1 MPKKKK
7 KSKKLVISFHA
18 ISIAIIVA
26 AYVLLIVGS
35 YYWKD
40 DHWYQVFNPFAKFP
54 TDPEAPEYALDM
66 LVRILS
72 LCFVVITIT
81 HVVRLLLAILG
92 ARVKRGQSLASLLSS
107 FAKYLG
113 AIILIFAI
121 LGTLGIDTTVLLA
134 SAGILSL
141 IVGLGAQP
149 LIEDIFAGIFIVFE
163 HTFEIG
169 DIIVVDGFRGTVKEM
184 GIRSTKIEDAGGDV
198 KVINNSDIRTLIN
211 MTSKLSTAICD
222 ISISYSADIKKVE
235 KVIAENLP
243 KIKERHKSIVNGPTY
258 VGVQSLS
265 DSAVILRVIAECNE
279 TMRYQVQRDINREL
293 KLIFDKNRISIPFPQ
308 IVVHQAEKEGE

>member
-1 MPKKKK
+1 MNKIKKNKK
-7 KSKKLVISFHA
+7 WLILSHSLI
-18 ISIAIIVA
+18 IAIIIT

-35 YYWKD
+35 YFWKD
-40 DHWYQVFNPFAKFP
+40 EHWYQVLNPFVEFP
-54 TDPEAPEYALDM
+54 TEKTAAEYVLEM
-66 LVRILS
+66 LVRIVSLS
-72 LCFVVITIT
+72 FLVITIT
-81 HVVRLLLAILG
+81 HIMRLLLRIIGLKC
-92 ARVKRGQSLASLLSS
+92 KRGKALASLLSS

-121 LGTLGIDTTVLLA
+121 LGTLGVNTTVLLA

-163 HTFEIG
+163 HSFEIG
-169 DIIVVDGFRGTVKEM
+169 DIIIVDGFRGTVKEM
-184 GIRSTKIEDAGGDV
+184 GIRTTKIEDAGGDI

-222 ISISYSADIKKVE
+222 VSISYFDDIERVE
-235 KVIAENLP
+235 KVLNENLK
-243 KIKERHKSIVNGPTY
+243 KIKEKYKSIVNGPTY

-265 DSAVILRVIAECNE
+265 DSGVVLRIIAECNE
-279 TMRYQVQRDINREL
+279 MLRYQVQRDINREI
-293 KLIFDKNRISIPFPQ
+293 KIIFDQNNITIPFPQ
-308 IVVHQAEKEGE
+308 IVIHETKENKD

>member
-7 KSKKLVISFHA
+7 KSRKLVISFHA
-18 ISIAIIVA
+18 ISIAIILA
-26 AYVLLIVGS
+26 AYVLLIVGY

-72 LCFVVITIT
+72 LCFVVVTIT

-113 AIILIFAI
+113 AIILVFAI

-169 DIIVVDGFRGTVKEM
+169 DIIVVDGFRGTVKDM

-222 ISISYSADIKKVE
+222 ISISYSADIEKVE
-235 KVIAENLP
+235 KVIAANLP
-243 KIKERHKSIVNGPTY
+243 AIKKRHKSIVNGPTY

-293 KLIFDKNRISIPFPQ
+293 KLIFDKNGISIPFPQ
-308 IVVHQAEKEGE
+308 IVVHQAEKEGK

>member
-66 LVRILS
+66 LVRIVS

-113 AIILIFAI
+113 AIILVFAI

-235 KVIAENLP
+235 KVLADNLP
-243 KIKERHKSIVNGPTY
+243 AIKKRNKSIVNGPTY

-265 DSAVILRVIAECNE
+265 DSAVLLRVIAECNE

>member
-1 MPKKKK
+1 MNKIKKTKK
-7 KSKKLVISFHA
+7 WLILSHSLI
-18 ISIAIIVA
+18 IAIIIT

-35 YYWKD
+35 YFWKD
-40 DHWYQVFNPFAKFP
+40 EHWYQVLNPFVEFP
-54 TDPEAPEYALDM
+54 TEKTAAEYVLEM
-66 LVRILS
+66 LVRIVSLS
-72 LCFVVITIT
+72 FLVITIT
-81 HVVRLLLAILG
+81 HIMRLLLRIIGLKC
-92 ARVKRGQSLASLLSS
+92 KRGKALASLLSS

-121 LGTLGIDTTVLLA
+121 LGTLGVNTTVLLA

-163 HTFEIG
+163 HSFEIG
-169 DIIVVDGFRGTVKEM
+169 DIIIVDGFRGTVKEM
-184 GIRSTKIEDAGGDV
+184 GIRTTKIEDAGGDI

-222 ISISYSADIKKVE
+222 VSISYFDDIERVE
-235 KVIAENLP
+235 KVLNENLK
-243 KIKERHKSIVNGPTY
+243 KIKEKYKSIVNGPTY

-265 DSAVILRVIAECNE
+265 DSGVVLRIIAECNE
-279 TMRYQVQRDINREL
+279 MMRYQVQRDINREI
-293 KLIFDKNRISIPFPQ
+293 KIIFDQNNITIPFPQ
-308 IVVHQAEKEGE
+308 IVIHETKENKD